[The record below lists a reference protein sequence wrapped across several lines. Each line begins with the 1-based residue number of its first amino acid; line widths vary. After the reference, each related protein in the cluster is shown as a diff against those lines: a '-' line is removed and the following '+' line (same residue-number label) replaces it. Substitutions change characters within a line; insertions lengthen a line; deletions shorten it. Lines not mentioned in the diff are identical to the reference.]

1 MTFPAGQRGVMKH
14 KTVLQFRIELLGITP
29 AIWRRIEVPSSY
41 SFWDLHVAI
50 QDSMGWL
57 DYHLHEFSI
66 KPPDSTKP
74 VTIGLPYDEP
84 DAEVMPGWEV
94 PVSAYLSQLGD
105 ESLYIYDYGDGWEH
119 RVVLEDAHLQQKGAK
134 YPICTDGERA
144 CPPED
149 CGGVGGYYNL
159 LEILADPK
167 HEEHE
172 DMVSWLTD
180 HAKSY
185 WPYDPA
191 RFERSKVRFDN
202 PKKRLRAVLA
212 G

>member
-1 MTFPAGQRGVMKH
+1 MKH
-14 KTVLQFRIELLGITP
+14 KTVLQLRIELLGITP
-29 AIWRRIEVPSSY
+29 VIWRRIEMPSSH

-66 KPPDSTKP
+66 KRRRNAKP

-84 DAEVMPGWEV
+84 DAEVVPGWEV
-94 PVSAYLSQLGD
+94 PVSRYLAQPGD
-105 ESLYIYDYGDGWEH
+105 ESLYTYDFGDGWHH
-119 RVVLEDAHLQQKGAK
+119 RVVLEGVHLQQDGVK
-134 YPICTDGERA
+134 YPICVDGERA

-159 LEILADPK
+159 LEILADSE

-172 DMVSWLTD
+172 AMVSWLTG
-180 HAKSY
+180 HAKNY

-191 RFERSKVRFDN
+191 QFECSEVRFDD
-202 PKKRLRAVLA
+202 PKKRQKRALA
-212 G
+212 V

>member
-1 MTFPAGQRGVMKH
+1 MKH

-66 KPPDSTKP
+66 KPPGNTKP

-172 DMVSWLTD
+172 AMVSWLTD